1 MTLCYRTQLFCYS
14 TTSSPATRTALLQLK
29 IFLLL
34 VKGQQSWQTV
44 VSSIPLSPHSLL
56 VGVAL
61 NLLSDASHSGAAL
74 LLLGQDGHHG
84 LSKEVRVFSMAHH
97 LLWKHKPHQSARKHP
112 SLSVITLLWEQ
123 RGGEKNKQQNCKGK
137 KKKNK
142 MQTAKQQSQNPS
154 SQKSTDTI
162 QEGMAELRTSFLKC
176 QNWGENVFYLCSVLS
191 LKYLNTKRGS
201 KPAENHC
208 AVSQHWACAGL
219 IQMATSTPMWR
230 TELF

>member
-123 RGGEKNKQQNCKGK
+123 RGGEKNKKQTAKLQRK
-137 KKKNK
+137 KKKTKCKQLNNK
-142 MQTAKQQSQNPS
+142 AKTQAARKALTPYKKEWLNWELHS
-154 SQKSTDTI
+154 SNAKTEGKMYSTY
-162 QEGMAELRTSFLKC
+162 ARYFL
-176 QNWGENVFYLCSVLS
+176 SS
-191 LKYLNTKRGS
+191 
-201 KPAENHC
+201 
-208 AVSQHWACAGL
+208 
-219 IQMATSTPMWR
+219 I
-230 TELF
+230 